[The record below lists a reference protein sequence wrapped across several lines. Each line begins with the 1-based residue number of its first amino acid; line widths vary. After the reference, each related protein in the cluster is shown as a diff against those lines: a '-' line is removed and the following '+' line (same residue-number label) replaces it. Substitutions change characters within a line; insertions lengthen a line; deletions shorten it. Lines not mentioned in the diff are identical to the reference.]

1 MRNKRLQKRW
11 KRENR
16 TNKGENTERARQ
28 EKNAAIRAHR
38 EQVMS
43 SPEMAV
49 MMAALAAS
57 RGRR

>member
-1 MRNKRLQKRW
+1 MNKRIQKRW

-28 EKNAAIRAHR
+28 EKNAEIR
-38 EQVMS
+38 EQRSRVMG
-43 SPEMAV
+43 SPEFLVLA
-49 MMAALAAS
+49 AALAAS